1 MESDTWKNPVRRF
14 GESAFGKL
22 LMLGFLLV
30 LLLLPVARITSLVH
44 ERMSRQEQVAAEI
57 AGSWGRSQNLT
68 GPVLSI
74 PVWLAPPEEAE
85 AAASGGWVPAVEE
98 GELDGAARKTRDA
111 APVWRRHMVHVL
123 PKELNWRGSLEPEV
137 RYRGLFEV
145 VVYEARIQGSGTF
158 EIPQVASAGARPDWN
173 ALQLNLGISDV
184 RGLQQRVELQW
195 NGETVEFQPG
205 TPRAVGTSGGI
216 HAQLPELEAPQL
228 EPGTIIPFSFELKL
242 RGSGELLAQ
251 PLGESTNVE
260 LAGPWASPG
269 FVGAFLPTERQISE
283 DGFSAVWEVP
293 NFGRDFPQ
301 QWWNDVVKDH
311 ELTAS
316 GFGVELVLPADA
328 YQQTER
334 SVKYAVLFIVLT
346 FGTFFL
352 LELLS
357 PVRLHAVQYLLIGF
371 AQSLFYV
378 LLLALAE
385 HLGFGP
391 AYALAAVATVGL
403 IAVYSH
409 SILAGRRPA
418 LAVFGC
424 LGLLYGYL
432 YILLQLED
440 YALLVGAL
448 GLFAVLATLMLATRK
463 LDWFTLRFKEADQR

>member
-1 MESDTWKNPVRRF
+1 MDNETWKNPIRRF

-22 LMLGFLLV
+22 LMLGFLLL
-30 LLLLPVARITSLVH
+30 LLLLPVARITALVH
-44 ERMSRQEQVAAEI
+44 ERMSRQAQVASEI
-57 AGSWGRSQNLT
+57 TANWGRSQSLT

-85 AAASGGWVPAVEE
+85 AAAGGGWVPAVEE
-98 GELDGAARKTRDA
+98 AALDGAARKADDP

-123 PKELNWRGSLEPEV
+123 PQEINWRGSLEPDV

-145 VVYEARIQGSGTF
+145 VVYEARIQASGTF
-158 EIPQVASAGARPDWN
+158 EIPSVAGAGARPDWS

-195 NGETVEFQPG
+195 DGEELEFQPG
-205 TPRAVGTSGGI
+205 APRTAGISGGI
-216 HAQLPELEAPQL
+216 HAELPELAAAQA
-228 EPGTIIPFSFELKL
+228 EPGTLVPFAFELVL
-242 RGSGELLAQ
+242 RGSGELLVQ
-251 PLGESTNVE
+251 PLGESTHVE
-260 LAGPWASPG
+260 LAGPWTSPG
-269 FVGAFLPTERQISE
+269 FVGAFLPTERQIDD
-283 DGFSAVWEVP
+283 DGFTAVWQVP

-301 QWWNDVVKDH
+301 LWWNDVVNGQ
-311 ELTAS
+311 ELAAA

-391 AYALAAVATVGL
+391 AYALAAAATVGL

-448 GLFAVLATLMLATRK
+448 GLFAALAALMLATRK
-463 LDWFTLRFKEADQR
+463 LDWFTLRFEGAAQR